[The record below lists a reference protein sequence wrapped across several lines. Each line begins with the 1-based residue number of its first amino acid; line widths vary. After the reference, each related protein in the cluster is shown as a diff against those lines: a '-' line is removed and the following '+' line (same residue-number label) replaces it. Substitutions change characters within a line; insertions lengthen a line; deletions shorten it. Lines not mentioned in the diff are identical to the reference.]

1 MCKSIFLKFVY
12 LFFFL
17 LKMDVATTTNKDI
30 LVEGQFYE
38 DNIFYTK
45 ESTCDY
51 ALSGQQ
57 KIDKADSHVYSK

>member
-1 MCKSIFLKFVY
+1 
-12 LFFFL
+12 
-17 LKMDVATTTNKDI
+17 MDVATTTNKDI